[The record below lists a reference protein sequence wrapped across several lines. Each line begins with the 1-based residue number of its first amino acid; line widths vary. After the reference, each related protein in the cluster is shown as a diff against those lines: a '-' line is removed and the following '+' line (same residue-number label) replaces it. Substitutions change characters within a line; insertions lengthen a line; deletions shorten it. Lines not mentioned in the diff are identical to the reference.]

1 MSPDVYHLVN
11 TMCRFIVSVS
21 YPPCRLTGEGKET
34 CPETRVVDPG
44 LRNPTAIFTIGVKR
58 ISEVTETMLGPAV
71 FVIVNALLKKGGI
84 AVFIA

>member
-1 MSPDVYHLVN
+1 MLQRHGLD
-11 TMCRFIVSVS
+11 
-21 YPPCRLTGEGKET
+21 
-34 CPETRVVDPG
+34 RVGFPSSKPSGCAGRPNLLRMNVDPG